1 MSPRKRTSGQT
12 AVRLLLVV
20 LLLGLALVFTIIVA
34 RDYIEVQEVPLPDFI
49 GLDVEAAQQQL
60 AGLDL
65 VPITFP
71 ETRQGAVPGAV
82 TSQSPSAGTMVRQ
95 GRTVSLGV
103 HMPPQDAR
111 APVLIGLSA
120 EAALA
125 LAREENLNLGQIE
138 YEHNNAPAGIVISQQ
153 PEPGSVVDPFTGLQ
167 VVVSRGLELPPVQM
181 PSLVGQMLDQAEQ
194 QLRGQGFVNIV
205 RVATGTTSN
214 RPGSVLS
221 QQPAAG
227 ETVERSALVSLGY
240 GLAADVVVTVPNVI
254 GQAAS
259 TAQAQLRNAGL
270 VVGTIGYTSRPDLSP
285 GSVVETNPAQG
296 SYTLSGTPVRM
307 VVNGA
312 EGSVSVLPPADQT
325 GGSPGTPGLIPDD
338 LSEPLFPEGELGS
351 RNVPFE
357 FDPASQGIPNL
368 LESAYGLRV
377 VVEDERGER
386 TVLERTVPA
395 GDAISTNVIVYGDAM
410 IRVYVNDIFYMA
422 WSP

>member
-1 MSPRKRTSGQT
+1 MSPHKRTSGQT

-34 RDYIEVQEVPLPDFI
+34 REYIEVQEVPLPDFI
-49 GLDVEAAQQQL
+49 GLDVEVAQQQL
-60 AGLDL
+60 AALDL
-65 VPITFP
+65 VPVTFP
-71 ETRQGAVPGAV
+71 ETRQGARPGGI
-82 TSQSPSAGTMVRQ
+82 TSQSPAAGTMVRQ

-120 EAALA
+120 EEALA

-138 YEHNNAPAGIVISQQ
+138 YAHNNAPAGIVISQQ

-167 VVVSRGLELPPVQM
+167 VIVSRGLELPPVQM
-181 PSLVGQMLDQAEQ
+181 PSLIGKMLDQAEQ
-194 QLRGQGFVNIV
+194 ELRGQGFVNIV

-259 TAQAQLRNAGL
+259 TAQQQLRNAGL
-270 VVGTIGYTSRPDLSP
+270 VVGTIGYASRPDLSP

-307 VVNGA
+307 VVNGV
-312 EGSVSVLPPADQT
+312 EGSAVLPQPDQT
-325 GGSPGTPGLIPDD
+325 GPFPGTPGLIPDD
-338 LSEPLFPEGELGS
+338 LREPLFPEGELGS
-351 RNVPFE
+351 RNVPFT

-386 TVLERTVPA
+386 TVLERLVPA
-395 GDAISTNVIVYGDAM
+395 GDAVNTNVIVYGDAM
-410 IRVYVNDIFYMA
+410 IRVYVNDIFYQA